1 MEGVLVAS
9 PVGVIQRWTAALRE
23 RNAATV
29 PSVDSADAS
38 GRSSPIDRVSGE
50 NFTVAARLLPQRVR
64 RHLLAVYVFARL
76 VDDIGDEAS
85 GNRLILLDK
94 VSRDLDHIY
103 TGRMPAH
110 EMLHDLAVTIDACG
124 IPREPFQRLI
134 EANRRDQVMQTYET
148 YQELLDYCVL
158 SANPVGHLVLYVFGA
173 MSEHRKALADQV
185 CTALQILEHCQDVA
199 EDLQRGRVYVP
210 REDMARFWVE
220 EHDLKAATASTE
232 VRALI
237 AFEVQR
243 AVRML
248 EMGPPLVASLH
259 GTARLAV
266 AGYLAGGRATAE
278 ALRASD
284 YDVLA
289 RTVRPAK
296 TRMLR
301 EWSGL
306 LASGVRW

>member
-1 MEGVLVAS
+1 M
-9 PVGVIQRWTAALRE
+9 
-23 RNAATV
+23 
-29 PSVDSADAS
+29 
-38 GRSSPIDRVSGE
+38 SGE

-124 IPREPFQRLI
+124 IPREPLQRLI

-173 MSEHRKALADQV
+173 MSEQRKALADQV

-199 EDLQRGRVYVP
+199 EDLQRGRTYVP
-210 REDMARFWVE
+210 REDMARFGVE

-248 EMGPPLVASLH
+248 DMGQPLVASLH

-266 AGYLAGGRATAE
+266 AGYLAGGRATVE

-296 TRMLR
+296 ARMLR

-306 LASGVRW
+306 LVSGARW